1 MLTAENRR
9 DYLGL
14 DNINRI
20 NPMINSCKEQIK
32 IGKLDALEVGTRV
45 HAGMGS
51 WSIWTEGAHM
61 LQQPHVFPSMPP
73 IGQSESFYAKIA
85 KQADADGNM
94 YAHEAA
100 KVGQYI
106 TLALD
111 PHLEWPAKLRYF
123 QHALKRHCAP
133 PPVPDEPI
141 WIFYRDLAELVR
153 QYAGFEALRLASN
166 EDDMFATR
174 LALGAE
180 RDAVESD
187 AETFFGQL
195 IGSGEKRPDWVSEDD
210 WAQLKLI
217 RDQWI

>member
-1 MLTAENRR
+1 
-9 DYLGL
+9 
-14 DNINRI
+14 
-20 NPMINSCKEQIK
+20 
-32 IGKLDALEVGTRV
+32 
-45 HAGMGS
+45 MGS
-51 WSIWTEGAHM
+51 WSNWTEGTHM

-73 IGQSESFYAKIA
+73 IGQSESFYANLA
-85 KQADADGNM
+85 KQADAEGNM

-111 PHLEWPAKLRYF
+111 PHLEWPAKQRYF
-123 QHALKRHCAP
+123 EHALKRHCVP
-133 PPVPDEPI
+133 PPVPDEPV
-141 WIFYRDLAELVR
+141 WVFYRDLADLVR
-153 QYAGFEALRLASN
+153 QYAGHEALRLASA
-166 EDDMFATR
+166 EDDLFATR

-195 IGSGEKRPDWVSEDD
+195 IGMGSSEKRPDWVSEDD

>member
-1 MLTAENRR
+1 MNNT
-9 DYLGL
+9 
-14 DNINRI
+14 
-20 NPMINSCKEQIK
+20 CKEDIK
-32 IGKLDALEVGTRV
+32 IGKLAPWEVGTRV
-45 HAGMGS
+45 HSGMGS
-51 WSIWTEGAHM
+51 WSNWTEGTHM

-73 IGQSESFYAKIA
+73 IGQSESFYANLA
-85 KQADADGNM
+85 KQADAEGNM

-111 PHLEWPAKLRYF
+111 PHLEWPAKQRYF
-123 QHALKRHCAP
+123 EHALKRHCVP
-133 PPVPDEPI
+133 PPVPDEPV
-141 WIFYRDLAELVR
+141 WVFYRDLADLVR
-153 QYAGFEALRLASN
+153 QYAGHEALRLASA
-166 EDDMFATR
+166 EDDLFATR

-195 IGSGEKRPDWVSEDD
+195 IGMGSSEKRPDWVSEDD